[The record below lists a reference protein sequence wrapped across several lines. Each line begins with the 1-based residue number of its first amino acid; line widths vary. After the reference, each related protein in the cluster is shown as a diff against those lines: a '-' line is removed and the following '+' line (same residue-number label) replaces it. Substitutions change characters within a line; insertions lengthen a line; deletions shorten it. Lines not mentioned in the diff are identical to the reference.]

1 MGSIHHKSLLNLTYL
16 ALDRSTPGTNCSSTY
31 SLFGSFWFTTL
42 FAVFVKRLQKC
53 LVRIEVF
60 DIVGVTQ
67 SMDSKSTLFLS
78 RLSLMNPT
86 LTDSKRGS
94 SRIL

>member
-16 ALDRSTPGTNCSSTY
+16 ALDSSTPGMNCSLTY

-60 DIVGVTQ
+60 DIVSVTQ

-78 RLSLMNPT
+78 CLSLMNPT